1 MHHIYLFRL
10 LTLQAQQ
17 FPRQIPAGQQTFTTL
32 SNLKNTLYFRGP
44 FSFATGASVVRENIS
59 KSHSKSSKKRGH
71 DPTVV
76 TLKAVAEYV
85 QLSPGTISAVLND
98 SPSSRH
104 IPEGTRKRIV
114 DAARHLNYK
123 PNFFARYLRNKRT
136 YTIGIMLNDIGSE
149 YGGLVI
155 SGIEDYVRQKDY
167 FFITGVHRHDPDLFA
182 RYERMLLER
191 GVEGVITLDL
201 HLPHAVRVPTVA
213 IAGHH
218 QHEGVTNIVL
228 DHKCAAR
235 LALQHLAGLGHRE
248 IAVLKGNPA
257 SADSHE
263 RWQAIAEAAQS
274 LGISIHEDLVV
285 QLVSESTT
293 PELGYAPAKTLLQR
307 KRPFTALFAF
317 NDISAIGAIR
327 AFQEAGLRVPQDVSV
342 IGFDDIKSAAYQYP
356 SLTTIRQPLWDI
368 GQTAAKTLL
377 ARIEGEEKYPLQV
390 SVKPE
395 LIARESTAKAAR

>member
-1 MHHIYLFRL
+1 VGNAAKL
-10 LTLQAQQ
+10 
-17 FPRQIPAGQQTFTTL
+17 QTFTCFQNSGIRCIL
-32 SNLKNTLYFRGP
+32 EGR
-44 FSFATGASVVRENIS
+44 SFLRQEQRVARDNSS
-59 KSHSKSSKKRGH
+59 KGHSKTAKKRGH
-71 DPTVV
+71 DPAVV
-76 TLKAVAEYV
+76 TLKAVAAYV
-85 QLSPGTISAVLND
+85 QLSPGTVSAVLND

-104 IPEGTRKRIV
+104 IPEVTRKRIV
-114 DAARHLNYK
+114 EAARHLNYK

-155 SGIEDYVRQKDY
+155 SGIEDYVRQKNY
-167 FFITGVHRHDPDLFA
+167 FFITGVHRHDPELFA

-213 IAGHH
+213 IAGHR

-235 LALQHLAGLGHRE
+235 LALQHLADLGHCE
-248 IAVLKGNPA
+248 VAVLKGNPA
-257 SADSHE
+257 SADSNE

-293 PELGYAPAKTLLQR
+293 PELGYAPAKMLLQR

-368 GQTAAKTLL
+368 GQTAAKILL
-377 ARIEGEEKYPLQV
+377 ARIEGEEKYPLHV

-395 LIARESTAKAAR
+395 LIARESTGKAAR

>member
-1 MHHIYLFRL
+1 M
-10 LTLQAQQ
+10 
-17 FPRQIPAGQQTFTTL
+17 
-32 SNLKNTLYFRGP
+32 
-44 FSFATGASVVRENIS
+44 VRENIS

-368 GQTAAKTLL
+368 GQTAAKILL